1 MIQPK
6 SSRLLSFSVE
16 AACLSDADA
25 TPAPAPAPAPRPKS
39 LTRRESPLAA
49 AARRAREA
57 MARKAAPRAKEGPV
71 KEQDGPIKARESPVK
86 ARAKDSPVKTSGK
99 EGPVKAKETKEGP
112 KAKAVPKPAARTTPY
127 AARSLIERPKVES
140 KVLEKKLG
148 KSETSET
155 SAGSTPKCV
164 LLEDTSNMTNRV
176 ERAEILE
183 AAQVLR
189 KEAQDL
195 GQALRQWVAEA
206 EAEAEDAKDRT
217 SSVAISEATCRSN
230 DHDEAPEVHL
240 VLDGAEARPNS
251 PVLADPTRE
260 AHGRQRLE
268 HECERLDA
276 DLQMVA
282 GEWHRLWSERQRAI
296 EALTDTERSRVSAPP
311 VPLPLPARATL
322 GTLPGNT
329 VAQAPCPAR
338 ATVPALHQARSVA
351 RTPSPIAA
359 RMPLEPG
366 PAGYPPASPVL
377 SPFARGASPMVSFR
391 YATGS
396 PVSPFAGSSPL
407 QVQRRTLSPATYSPV
422 RSISPFRVVQMRPL
436 TRPVS
441 PQLPPRAASPM
452 AFQAPVGSQFLV
464 PWGVLQVGPRPS
476 AQRRADGDIS
486 HL

>member
-16 AACLSDADA
+16 AALLSDADA
-25 TPAPAPAPAPRPKS
+25 APAPAPAPAPRPKS

-57 MARKAAPRAKEGPV
+57 MARKAAPKEKDPV
-71 KEQDGPIKARESPVK
+71 KVQDGPVKARESPVK
-86 ARAKDSPVKTSGK
+86 AREGPIKAKDSPVKARPK
-99 EGPVKAKETKEGP
+99 EGPVKTKEAKEGL
-112 KAKAVPKPAARTTPY
+112 KAKAVPKTVARTTPY

-164 LLEDTSNMTNRV
+164 LFEDTSNKMTDRV

-206 EAEAEDAKDRT
+206 EAEAEDAKERI
-217 SSVAISEATCRSN
+217 SSVAISEGTRRSN
-230 DHDEAPEVHL
+230 VDHDEASEVQL
-240 VLDGAEARPNS
+240 VMDGAEARPNS
-251 PVLADPTRE
+251 PVLSDPKLE
-260 AHGRQRLE
+260 AHVGRQRLE

-276 DLQMVA
+276 DLQRVA

-296 EALTDTERSRVSAPP
+296 EALTDTERSRFSAPP

-322 GTLPGNT
+322 GTLPPNP
-329 VAQAPCPAR
+329 VAQAPFPAAR

-351 RTPSPIAA
+351 RTPSPIEQSLACMA
-359 RMPLEPG
+359 YYNR
-366 PAGYPPASPVL
+366 
-377 SPFARGASPMVSFR
+377 
-391 YATGS
+391 
-396 PVSPFAGSSPL
+396 
-407 QVQRRTLSPATYSPV
+407 
-422 RSISPFRVVQMRPL
+422 IS
-436 TRPVS
+436 
-441 PQLPPRAASPM
+441 
-452 AFQAPVGSQFLV
+452 
-464 PWGVLQVGPRPS
+464 
-476 AQRRADGDIS
+476 
-486 HL
+486 